1 MSLKRICAT
10 VVLATLFASCTHV
23 GTKVGNLSKGGF
35 TTIVVDAGHGG
46 KDNGGTSG
54 RGSNPFQRE
63 KDLTLDTAKRLRELL
78 RRSGFRV
85 VMMREGDYFIEL
97 DERVARANKEGMLV
111 ISHNV
116 SQRHH
121 CRNFGDHG
129 FRKTNDRQG
138 AGHDHDNRNW
148 IRNVYVSDIFDH
160 SVRAIFGVATLTPS
174 IESLNSPSVGLPG
187 TNRRNPATPSTLQLV
202 RRAP

>member
-1 MSLKRICAT
+1 MSALGAKEFQKDRFKEVKMSLKRICAAVT
-10 VVLATLFASCTHV
+10 LATLFASCTHV

-63 KDLTLDTAKRLRELL
+63 KDLTLDTAKRVRDLL

-97 DERVARANKEGMLV
+97 DERVAGY
-111 ISHNV
+111 
-116 SQRHH
+116 
-121 CRNFGDHG
+121 G
-129 FRKTNDRQG
+129 
-138 AGHDHDNRNW
+138 
-148 IRNVYVSDIFDH
+148 
-160 SVRAIFGVATLTPS
+160 
-174 IESLNSPSVGLPG
+174 
-187 TNRRNPATPSTLQLV
+187 
-202 RRAP
+202 